1 MGQGTTALINE
12 PMGVFAFLAALVAL
26 VFWVSELPRCKK
38 LFEVVPPVIYVYFLP
53 MLATTAGITP
63 AASPLYEWTVPYLLL
78 FALLMLMMS
87 VDLGSVA
94 RLGPVALFMVAAGT
108 VGIVIGGPIS
118 LMLFKGMLPPDAWT
132 GFAALSGSWIGGTAN
147 MVAIAESVG
156 TSADAMGPVI
166 VVDTVVGYGWMGV
179 LIAMVGL
186 QGRFDRRT
194 KARTDAIEQTNRR
207 LEAMKSERR
216 PLTLRHAVVMIG
228 FGMACAVAA
237 QRLGQRIPALGD
249 PTIISGTTWAIL
261 IVVTGGLVLSFT
273 RLRELESVGA
283 SHLGYTALYLLLAGI
298 GAQADLR
305 AVLDAP
311 GLPAGGRRLD
321 RDPPGH
327 PPHRRQDRARPLL
340 LRRDRQHGEHR
351 RSGLGAGRRR
361 RLPPRHGPDRSADG
375 GRGLHPGDLRGDPVR
390 VVAGAGGGLRAA
402 GAVPGCRVPDVHLL
416 QEGTGKQRGRRG
428 VPGRTPP
435 GLRHGEGEAM
445 GGVSPLRALEP
456 HSTRRAMGGGGD
468 VREALSRHA
477 RQGFI

>member
-1 MGQGTTALINE
+1 MEPQATALIND
-12 PMGVFAFLAALVAL
+12 PMGVFAFLAGVVAL
-26 VFWVSELPRCKK
+26 VFWVSELPRCRK

-63 AASPLYEWTVPYLLL
+63 AASPLYDWTVPYLLL
-78 FALLMLMMS
+78 FALLMLMVS

-118 LMLFKGMLPPDAWT
+118 LMLFGGMLPEDAWT

-156 TSADAMGPVI
+156 TSPDAMGPVI

-179 LIAMVGL
+179 LIALVGL
-186 QGRFDRRT
+186 QGRFDRRM
-194 KARTDAIEQTNRR
+194 KARTDVIEQTNRQ

-216 PLTLRHAVVMIG
+216 PLTLRDAIVMIG

-237 QRLGQRIPALGD
+237 QWLGQRLGQWLPAVGD

-273 RLRELESVGA
+273 RLRKLETVGA

-311 GLPAGGRRLD
+311 VYLLAGAVWIAIHLGILLIAARIV
-321 RDPPGH
+321 
-327 PPHRRQDRARPLL
+327 RAPFFFVAT
-340 LRRDRQHGEHR
+340 G
-351 RSGLGAGRRR
+351 SMANIGGAA
-361 RLPPRHGPDRSADG
+361 SA
-375 GRGLHPGDLRGDPVR
+375 P
-390 VVAGAGGGLRAA
+390 VVAG
-402 GAVPGCRVPDVHLL
+402 VYH
-416 QEGTGKQRGRRG
+416 
-428 VPGRTPP
+428 
-435 GLRHGEGEAM
+435 
-445 GGVSPLRALEP
+445 
-456 HSTRRAMGGGGD
+456 RAMAPIGLLMAVAGYILGIYAALLCAWLLGQVGG
-468 VREALSRHA
+468 
-477 RQGFI
+477 

>member
-78 FALLMLMMS
+78 FALLMLMVS

-118 LMLFKGMLPPDAWT
+118 LMLFGGMLPPDAWT

-207 LEAMKSERR
+207 LEEMKSERR

-273 RLRELESVGA
+273 RLRELETVGA

-311 GLPAGGRRLD
+311 VYLLAGAVWIAIHLGVLLIAARIV
-321 RDPPGH
+321 
-327 PPHRRQDRARPLL
+327 RAPFFFVAT
-340 LRRDRQHGEHR
+340 G
-351 RSGLGAGRRR
+351 SMANIGGAA
-361 RLPPRHGPDRSADG
+361 SA
-375 GRGLHPGDLRGDPVR
+375 P
-390 VVAGAGGGLRAA
+390 VVAG
-402 GAVPGCRVPDVHLL
+402 VYH
-416 QEGTGKQRGRRG
+416 
-428 VPGRTPP
+428 
-435 GLRHGEGEAM
+435 
-445 GGVSPLRALEP
+445 
-456 HSTRRAMGGGGD
+456 RAMAPIGLLMAVAGYILGIYAAILCAWLLGQVGG
-468 VREALSRHA
+468 
-477 RQGFI
+477 

>member
-1 MGQGTTALINE
+1 MPQETTALIND
-12 PMGVFAFLAALVAL
+12 PMGVFAFLAGLVAL
-26 VFWVSELPRCKK
+26 IFWVSELPRCKK

-63 AASPLYEWTVPYLLL
+63 AASPLYDWTVPYLLL
-78 FALLMLMMS
+78 FALLMLMVS

-108 VGIVIGGPIS
+108 IGIVIGGPIS
-118 LMLFKGMLPPDAWT
+118 LMLFGGMLPEDAWT

-156 TSADAMGPVI
+156 TSPDAMGPVI
-166 VVDTVVGYGWMGV
+166 VVDTVVGYGCMGV

-207 LEAMKSERR
+207 LEEMKSERR
-216 PLTLRHAVVMIG
+216 PLTLRYAVVMIG
-228 FGMACAVAA
+228 FGMACAVLA
-237 QRLGQRIPALGD
+237 QRLGQRFPAVGD

-273 RLRELESVGA
+273 PLRKLETVGA

-311 GLPAGGRRLD
+311 VYLLAGAVWIAIHLGVLLIAARIV
-321 RDPPGH
+321 
-327 PPHRRQDRARPLL
+327 RAPLFFVAT
-340 LRRDRQHGEHR
+340 G
-351 RSGLGAGRRR
+351 SMANVGGAA
-361 RLPPRHGPDRSADG
+361 SA
-375 GRGLHPGDLRGDPVR
+375 P
-390 VVAGAGGGLRAA
+390 VVAG
-402 GAVPGCRVPDVHLL
+402 VYH
-416 QEGTGKQRGRRG
+416 
-428 VPGRTPP
+428 
-435 GLRHGEGEAM
+435 
-445 GGVSPLRALEP
+445 
-456 HSTRRAMGGGGD
+456 RAMAPIGLLMAVAGYILGIYAAIVCAWLLGLVGG
-468 VREALSRHA
+468 
-477 RQGFI
+477 